1 MPGGTTPA
9 IEGPAVIMSGISAV
23 CVCVCVRE
31 TESTMNTCILHLC
44 TPHCKHMYKRVIK
57 TCIFLCV

>member
-23 CVCVCVRE
+23 CVCVRVRE
-31 TESTMNTCILHLC
+31 RERDREYNEYMYFTSVHTTLQTC
-44 TPHCKHMYKRVIK
+44 TNV
-57 TCIFLCV
+57 